1 VPAYN
6 KQNTDAPFVDMA
18 QLKLWKEI
26 VVVAQC
32 FLPQVGIAPTGARN
46 ELLIAPFG
54 ASFDSGKKHC
64 GVLLIVSRNWHSAFN
79 KEKYLWQRSFISD
92 LQAPRWLF

>member
-1 VPAYN
+1 M
-6 KQNTDAPFVDMA
+6 AP
-18 QLKLWKEI
+18 LKLWKEI

-32 FLPQVGIAPTGARN
+32 FLPRVGIAPTGARN

-64 GVLLIVSRNWHSAFN
+64 GVLLNVMRHCTHNIEKDNP
-79 KEKYLWQRSFISD
+79 KEGKCS
-92 LQAPRWLF
+92 